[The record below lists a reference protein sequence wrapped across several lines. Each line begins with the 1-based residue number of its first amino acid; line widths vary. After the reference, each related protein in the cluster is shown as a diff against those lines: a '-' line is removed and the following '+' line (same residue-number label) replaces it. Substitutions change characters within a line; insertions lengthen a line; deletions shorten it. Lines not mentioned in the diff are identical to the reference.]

1 MRCMVGL
8 SSGGCRGM
16 GRGCVVVGNLKGM
29 VKSSGGV
36 VSGVFFFW
44 FG

>member
-8 SSGGCRGM
+8 LSGGCRGM

-36 VSGVFFFW
+36 VGMSVEEWG
-44 FG
+44 

>member
-1 MRCMVGL
+1 MRCMVGF

-16 GRGCVVVGNLKGM
+16 GRGCAVVWNLKGM

-36 VSGVFFFW
+36 VGMSIEK
-44 FG
+44 